1 MYCHQPL
8 HVVFML
14 VGIGPPM
21 DRNLIRTDMLRVS
34 AVIYSGISV
43 IASIGIIIAVV
54 FLGINVFF
62 RHHRYISLFN
72 NKKFKYKI
80 MFLKCNLTGIVIHE
94 KHNL

>member
-1 MYCHQPL
+1 MFHSYNVTNL
-8 HVVFML
+8 FMLFML

-54 FLGINVFF
+54 FLGINVLF

-72 NKKFKYKI
+72 NNRFK
-80 MFLKCNLTGIVIHE
+80 
-94 KHNL
+94 